1 MRWEW
6 HGEGCCCLMFVKPSV
21 FSNWKS
27 RLNVFLVVCNRLAHF
42 QQCVRSQVVRILD
55 RGYRHYNASI
65 VSAYERILRK

>member
-6 HGEGCCCLMFVKPSV
+6 YGEGCCLMFVKPLV

-42 QQCVRSQVVRILD
+42 PQCVRSQVVRILD

-65 VSAYERILRK
+65 ASAYERILRK